1 MKNWYRYFFYKLYR
15 FAEGVPFPWWSEW
28 KAALFLSIL
37 EFMLSISLEGYF
49 LVAFRIDIFTD
60 SFNTPL
66 MLTLLGLN
74 YILFLHND
82 KWKLYVR
89 ELDKQSRKQQLRG
102 GILVW
107 SIIVLI
113 LSNLI
118 FMFYL
123 MSKVD
128 WSLIDKVKYLP

>member
-1 MKNWYRYFFYKLYR
+1 
-15 FAEGVPFPWWSEW
+15 
-28 KAALFLSIL
+28 
-37 EFMLSISLEGYF
+37 MLL
-49 LVAFRIDIFTD
+49 A
-60 SFNTPL
+60 
-66 MLTLLGLN
+66 LN

-89 ELDKQSRKQQLRG
+89 ELDKQSGKQQLRG
-102 GILVW
+102 GIIVW

-128 WSLIDKVKYLP
+128 WSLIDKGTFQ

>member
-1 MKNWYRYFFYKLYR
+1 M
-15 FAEGVPFPWWSEW
+15 
-28 KAALFLSIL
+28 
-37 EFMLSISLEGYF
+37 
-49 LVAFRIDIFTD
+49 
-60 SFNTPL
+60 
-66 MLTLLGLN
+66 LLGLN

-89 ELDKQSRKQQLRG
+89 ELDKQSGKQQLRG
-102 GILVW
+102 GIIVW

-128 WSLIDKVKYLP
+128 WSLIDKGTFQ